1 MNQLRYMAFSVEA
14 NLSSSPRFKEE
25 MNMKTTMLI
34 AAFVALA
41 FPAYGREF
49 SPPTISKQQEEA
61 YNQTYKTD
69 MAQEQQLKSGGK
81 TRG

>member
-1 MNQLRYMAFSVEA
+1 
-14 NLSSSPRFKEE
+14 
-25 MNMKTTMLI
+25 MKTIMLV

-41 FPAYGREF
+41 IPAYAREF

-69 MAQEQQLKSGGK
+69 MAQEQQSEVG
-81 TRG
+81 

>member
-1 MNQLRYMAFSVEA
+1 MNQLRYMAFSAGA